1 MTVIPDSEIKE
12 SISSAVG
19 KLIHEGRI
27 RLDWD
32 QSSVYS
38 VYILQMDDNVWR
50 CRKCSRN
57 LGEDFRDNSA
67 FYVGMTKKSRA
78 ERIQE
83 HRESYRHHQSGMS
96 SAAQNKEF
104 WTRGAKMT
112 REHGFETAEEL
123 EPLDL
128 DGGSLDG
135 RLRKDDAK
143 LLEQIVIPTA
153 LRVLGFAAYA
163 GAAEEFVAISKAK

>member
-1 MTVIPDSEIKE
+1 MTVIPDSDIKE

-38 VYILQMDDNVWR
+38 VYILQVDDDVWR
-50 CRKCSRN
+50 CKKCSRN

-67 FYVGMTKKSRA
+67 FYVGMTKKPRA

-112 REHGFETAEEL
+112 REHGFETAEEI

-128 DGGSLDG
+128 DGESLDG

-153 LRVLGFAAYA
+153 LRALGFAAYA